1 MIEPFRGRLKM
12 TRKSLG
18 WRIRKGLIRGDS
30 FSFIILYPLAIREEF
45 SMVVDKELLLVS
57 EKSMNIGGDFS
68 PPMFMLLI
76 ALIA

>member
-1 MIEPFRGRLKM
+1 
-12 TRKSLG
+12 
-18 WRIRKGLIRGDS
+18 
-30 FSFIILYPLAIREEF
+30 
-45 SMVVDKELLLVS
+45 MVVDKELLLVA